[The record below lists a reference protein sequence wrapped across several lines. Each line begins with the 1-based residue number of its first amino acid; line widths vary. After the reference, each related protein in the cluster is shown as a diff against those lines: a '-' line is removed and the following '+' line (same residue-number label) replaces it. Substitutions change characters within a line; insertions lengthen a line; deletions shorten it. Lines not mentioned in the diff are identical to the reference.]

1 MSKAW
6 RVTPAY
12 QFTAAG
18 AAFADL
24 DQVFALEGKLMASDL
39 ISRVIRVQLED
50 TRYFVKMYWG
60 AGKKLRRYIGR
71 TRIRGEWE
79 NLKYF
84 QQAGVATAPIVAYGQ
99 EYDRGVFK
107 RGALITEELKGTEDL
122 ANLAADDSPL
132 LRDRAWVRSVADQVA
147 DFARRLHELGFV
159 HTDMKWR
166 NIMVTPEADPKVFFI
181 DCPSGREIP
190 GPLLARGVIKDLAC
204 LDKVA
209 KYALTSTDRMY
220 FYKRYAQVG
229 KLAAADKDRIRRIL
243 KFFEGRE

>member
-1 MSKAW
+1 MNKSW

-12 QFTAAG
+12 EYTPAG
-18 AAFADL
+18 EAFSDL
-24 DQVFALEGKLMASDL
+24 ERVFALDGKQMASDP
-39 ISRVIRVQLED
+39 ISRVIRVQIAD

-84 QQAGVATAPIVAYGQ
+84 QQVGVATAPIVAYGQ

-107 RGALITEELKGTEDL
+107 RGALITEELKGTADL
-122 ANLAADDSPL
+122 ADLATADSPL
-132 LRDRAWVRSVADQVA
+132 LKDRAWVRCVADQVA
-147 DFARRLHELGFV
+147 AYTRRLHEHGFV
-159 HTDMKWR
+159 HTDLKWR
-166 NIMVTPEADPKVFFI
+166 NIMVTPEADPKVYFI
-181 DCPSGREIP
+181 DCPSGREVP
-190 GPLLARGVIKDLAC
+190 GPLLSRGVIKDLAC

-209 KYALTSTDRMY
+209 KYALTPSDRMY
-220 FYKRYAQVG
+220 FYKRYAQIER
-229 KLAAADKDRIRRIL
+229 LDATDKEKIRRIL